1 MSMDGSLALRSPG
14 LDHVG
19 NQLEAGFIGKYYM
32 GAQPRSVFFIRGQSF
47 DRSLQKQIYQAFSL
61 CLVQL
66 QRTTGRVA
74 YPQSLGSATPAGITP
89 AHHRT
94 GIASYASPYLVERTT
109 RIQQRQGSL
118 APVLQQIGAP
128 LQSGHRCSAP
138 ESLLLHYLC
147 RRQ

>member
-1 MSMDGSLALRSPG
+1 MHQATDMIPVILNSKLTLDQLRHSPQIGSVA
-14 LDHVG
+14 
-19 NQLEAGFIGKYYM
+19 M
-32 GAQPRSVFFIRGQSF
+32 G
-47 DRSLQKQIYQAFSL
+47 DRSLQKQLYQAFSL

-74 YPQSLGSATPAGITP
+74 YPQSLGSTTPAGITP

-94 GIASYASPYLVERTT
+94 GIASDASPYLVERTT

-138 ESLLLHYLC
+138 EPLLLHYLC